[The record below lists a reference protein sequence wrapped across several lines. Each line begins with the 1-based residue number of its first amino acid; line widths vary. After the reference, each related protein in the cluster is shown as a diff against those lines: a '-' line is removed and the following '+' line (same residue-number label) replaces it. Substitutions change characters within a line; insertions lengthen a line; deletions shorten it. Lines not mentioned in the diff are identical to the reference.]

1 MLKERAKALL
11 DIIGDKAASARYV
24 SCLHC
29 AMQCVCTVYAMCIH
43 CTWSWLCDG
52 ASWFSEGAKVGSVRV
67 PGWLIEGANV
77 GLVRV
82 PELAQ

>member
-29 AMQCVCTVYAMCIH
+29 TMHCVCTVYAMCIH
-43 CTWSWLCDG
+43 CAWSWLNEG
-52 ASWFSEGAKVGSVRV
+52 ASVGSVRV
-67 PGWLIEGANV
+67 PV
-77 GLVRV
+77 GSVRV